1 MINQGNWQGI
11 LEVMSCLLVSYACDI
26 GPLAIHSVVE
36 NVASRLYKKQVSLE
50 PQFSIW
56 KPCWQRIAI
65 KVPGRW
71 GAGSPTGWA
80 TACDQTPT
88 GLTDLT
94 IDTFTS
100 WIVFSHYVEVI
111 GMLWFWLWSCF
122 IGFWAR
128 MRFAQRTLQF
138 QHTRRNWISC
148 ILSTK
153 CSQKKLL
160 VFARQV
166 LLLDLK
172 KG

>member
-1 MINQGNWQGI
+1 
-11 LEVMSCLLVSYACDI
+11 MSCLLVSYACDI

-56 KPCWQRIAI
+56 KPCRQRIAI

-71 GAGSPTGWA
+71 GACSPTGWA

-94 IDTFTS
+94 IDTFTR
-100 WIVFSHYVEVI
+100 WIVFSHYVDVI

-128 MRFAQRTLQF
+128 MRFAKTSVSAYQEELDQLHF
-138 QHTRRNWISC
+138 EH
-148 ILSTK
+148 
-153 CSQKKLL
+153 
-160 VFARQV
+160 QV
-166 LLLDLK
+166 LAEEASRLREAGTAFRFEERIARCHRNNFFLW
-172 KG
+172 

>member
-56 KPCWQRIAI
+56 KPCRQRIAI

-71 GAGSPTGWA
+71 GACSPTGWA

-94 IDTFTS
+94 IDTFTR
-100 WIVFSHYVEVI
+100 WIVFFALCGCDRNALVLTLIMFHWFLGPHAFCENFSFSIPGGI
-111 GMLWFWLWSCF
+111 GSVA
-122 IGFWAR
+122 FWAPS
-128 MRFAQRTLQF
+128 A
-138 QHTRRNWISC
+138 RRRSFSSSRGRYC
-148 ILSTK
+148 
-153 CSQKKLL
+153 
-160 VFARQV
+160 F
-166 LLLDLK
+166 
-172 KG
+172 